1 MARAAEVAE
10 PQQLTR
16 VCPNS
21 IEKHQTMPAT
31 VHRRLLPHG
40 VMRFSGLVAKRWPV
54 VGGVLVFAALG
65 GLLWWAPW
73 GSREPVYEDRPV
85 SYWISHPRSILAEPP
100 PSLQNDSNAVPY
112 LVEAL
117 KRDSWI
123 GAAVYRKQ
131 VWPRLP
137 KGMQQHLPTPAN
149 RAGVRETAAAYL
161 RKMGPL
167 AEPAIPALI
176 RALKEDEEP
185 HVRMNAVAALGTI
198 GKASGIVIKALTET
212 WLGTNR
218 NMGEQAH
225 RALSQLGRGAQLAAY
240 IQGSKEGR
248 PEQRIVAATALGR
261 IGEGSGA
268 AVAALTAALKDEDW
282 HVRQCAAIALG
293 QTAGENSIAAAAV
306 TEALRDT
313 NRVVRIEATNALLRL
328 DPEAAAK
335 AGIKPPSP

>member
-1 MARAAEVAE
+1 MEIT
-10 PQQLTR
+10 LTA
-16 VCPNS
+16 VPGSGS
-21 IEKHQTMPAT
+21 IND
-31 VHRRLLPHG
+31 VRIG
-40 VMRFSGLVAKRWPV
+40 GLMAKRWRV
-54 VGGVLVFAALG
+54 VCGALLVAAAG
-65 GLLWWAPW
+65 ALLWWSPW
-73 GSREPVYEDRPV
+73 EPREPVYEDRPV
-85 SYWISHPRSILAEPP
+85 SYWISHPRSILEPP
-100 PSLQNDSNAVPY
+100 PSLQGDSNAVPF

-123 GAAVYRKQ
+123 GAAIYRKQ

-137 KGMQQHLPTPAN
+137 KGMQQHLPAPAN
-149 RAGVRETAAAYL
+149 RVDARETAVNYL
-161 RKMGPL
+161 RRMGPL

-185 HVRMNAVAALGTI
+185 HVRMNAVAALGST

-225 RALSQLGRGAQLAAY
+225 RALSQLGREAQLAAY

-248 PEQRIVAATALGR
+248 REKRILAATILGR

-268 AVAALTAALKDEDW
+268 AVAALTEALKDEDW
-282 HVRQCAAIALG
+282 LVRQSAAVALG
-293 QTAGENSIAAAAV
+293 QIAGENSVAVAAV

-313 NRVVRIEATNALLRL
+313 NRVVRIEATNALMQI

-335 AGIKPPSP
+335 AGVKGPPP